1 MLTYLDLGSYRGTR
15 LGGLFPSRLVR
26 ATGSSSHEMPLWD
39 LVPDRGI
46 SLGGSLPSRL
56 ARPTGSSSHGK
67 PLWDLVSDRGI
78 SLGGSL
84 PSRLVRATGSSSHQV
99 LARPLANAD
108 QAAVAKKAHFRCEP
122 FPGHSLALHKCD
134 HPLVATPEESV
145 IC

>member
-39 LVPDRGI
+39 LVP
-46 SLGGSLPSRL
+46 
-56 ARPTGSSSHGK
+56 
-67 PLWDLVSDRGI
+67 DRGI